1 MRLQIQATWLRLAV
15 VIFLCVQSIVS
26 HGSHGGFK
34 PGGISHDHEHETDEH
49 RDYEKNVL
57 LGEEEEG
64 AGYDELTREEKVQR
78 LLKIAKKIDF
88 NADDSLTEEELKKWV
103 QENHM
108 KYLLKNA
115 VDYIADV
122 DLNNDSKMSFK
133 EYEDS
138 HFVPGTPGMPK
149 DFRNTTRY
157 RHGKRRFEY
166 ADLNKDGHLSMHEFL
181 YFLNPEEGKHMRKC
195 LVLETI
201 ENMDLDGDGA
211 LNIKDY
217 IGEGILEMKSG
228 DEFVAKVKEFK
239 EYDKN
244 VDGLLVEDEVRDWMF
259 PPDFSSSKHEVE
271 HIMSHGDKDK
281 DGKMSYDEFSS
292 IPEHLE
298 HSRATGYGDMF
309 QENKDE
315 L

>member
-1 MRLQIQATWLRLAV
+1 MQSTCISLAL
-15 VIFLCVQSIVS
+15 VIFVCLQPIYS
-26 HGSHGGFK
+26 HQGHGGLK

-49 RDYEKNVL
+49 REYEKNVL

-64 AGYDELTREEKVQR
+64 AGYDELTREEKVKR
-78 LLKIAKKIDF
+78 LLKIAKKVDINGDG
-88 NADDSLTEEELKKWV
+88 ALTQEELKKWV

-115 VDYIADV
+115 IAYIADV

-133 EYEDS
+133 EYEES
-138 HFVPGTPGMPK
+138 HFPAGTPGMPK
-149 DFRNTTRY
+149 NFRNTTRY
-157 RHGKRRFEY
+157 QHGKRRFEY
-166 ADLNKDGHLSMHEFL
+166 ADLNKDGHLTMHEFL

-195 LVLETI
+195 IVLETI

-259 PPDFSSSKHEVE
+259 PPDHSTSKHEVE

-281 DGKMSYDEFSS
+281 DGKMSYEEFAS

-298 HSRATGYGDMF
+298 QSRATGYGDMF